1 MSPGAKRFHALGT
14 DDKSVQGLMQAFGRR
29 FGMETFISEILAFK
43 FNGNFGARKAE
54 IKNGLSKLLADCSS
68 KHSFLRAKA
77 YYSLRY
83 DSDVIFW
90 LMSKDPDEIAKAK
103 AGIELLLGGVA
114 GVSHGFLSVYRQ
126 SRQHEASEGNRFF
139 VAYPMSKSPEWYLI
153 DEAERKR
160 IVADHVRVATSS
172 LNNNGISSFTTES
185 FGIGDSEFVVIYE
198 LSDIGKWVAVT
209 EELRHVEA
217 RKWITNEHP
226 ILVGIEGLENI

>member
-1 MSPGAKRFHALGT
+1 M
-14 DDKSVQGLMQAFGRR
+14 VI
-29 FGMETFISEILAFK
+29 GMETFISEVLAFK
-43 FNGNFGARKAE
+43 FNGSWHAKRSEIKAE
-54 IKNGLSKLLADCSS
+54 LSRLLAERDGRP
-68 KHSFLRAKA
+68 SFLRAKA
-77 YYSLRY
+77 YSSLRY

-90 LMSKDPDEIAKAK
+90 FMSKDPDEIANAK
-103 AGIELLLGGVA
+103 AAVESLLDGVA
-114 GVSHGFLSVYRQ
+114 SVSNGFLSVFRQ
-126 SRQHEASEGNRFF
+126 SRQHEPSVDNRFF